1 MKHAKNSYDEMCS
14 RMERDHFMTP
24 EEAKTLGII
33 DHVLEHPPE
42 TVSDSNPSSSS
53 PASGKLMSD
62 SDSSE
67 SGKKRSKQ
75 SS

>member
-1 MKHAKNSYDEMCS
+1 MCS

-42 TVSDSNPSSSS
+42 TVSDSGPTSDDSQ
-53 PASGKLMSD
+53 PAGKLR
-62 SDSSE
+62 SE
-67 SGKKRSKQ
+67 DEPEKEKKRSKQ
-75 SS
+75 RS

>member
-1 MKHAKNSYDEMCS
+1 MCS

-42 TVSDSNPSSSS
+42 TVSESGPTSDGG
-53 PASGKLMSD
+53 PATGKLISD
-62 SDSSE
+62 AATE
-67 SGKKRSKQ
+67 KKRSKQ
-75 SS
+75 SG

>member
-1 MKHAKNSYDEMCS
+1 
-14 RMERDHFMTP
+14 MTP

>member
-1 MKHAKNSYDEMCS
+1 MCS

-42 TVSDSNPSSSS
+42 TVPDSNPNENP
-53 PASGKLMSD
+53 PASGKVLPD
-62 SDSSE
+62 RE
-67 SGKKRSKQ
+67 TEKKRSKQ

>member
-1 MKHAKNSYDEMCS
+1 MCS

-42 TVSDSNPSSSS
+42 TVSETGPTSDGNVT
-53 PASGKLMSD
+53 GKTITD
-62 SDSSE
+62 EAD
-67 SGKKRSKQ
+67 KKRSKQ
-75 SS
+75 AA